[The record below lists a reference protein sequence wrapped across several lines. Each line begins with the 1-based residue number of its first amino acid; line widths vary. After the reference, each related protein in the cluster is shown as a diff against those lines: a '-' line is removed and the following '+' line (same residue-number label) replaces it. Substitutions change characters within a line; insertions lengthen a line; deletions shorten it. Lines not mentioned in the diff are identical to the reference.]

1 MVDREAAAAV
11 AKVEEFAK
19 ANGQILLPL
28 VELITEA
35 RIAVD
40 EVINNIGRQ
49 TIETIL
55 NLSAE
60 QVAGAR
66 TPGKNSGDI
75 RWHGSQPGRV
85 SLADRQIKV
94 KRPRLRHKRAGEV
107 SVPAYES
114 LQENSATAQRMMG
127 ALLRGVSTREYG
139 EVLPEMAETAG
150 VSRSSISRQAIE
162 GSVEQLR
169 QLRERRWDKVDL
181 LVLYIDGQR
190 FGSHHVISAVGVDR
204 AGVKHVLGLALGA
217 TENTAAVRQLFT
229 NLREQGL
236 PTDRKYLFV
245 IDGAKALRAAIEEFF
260 GADQPVQ
267 RCRNHKMRNVIDEL
281 PKEQQPQV
289 MNLMRAAWRVAEAE
303 EGVKRLE
310 QLARFLEQEHES
322 AARSLREGLA
332 EMFTVQR
339 LQLPP
344 SLYKCLGTTNVI
356 ESPQSGV
363 QKRTHNV
370 TRWRDA
376 DMVER
381 WVASAWLLPRNISAK
396 SSAIA
401 IFGPS
406 PSFLEEN
413 ENPTPTPRRW
423 RNMKLSRS
431 QPSTKLGTPSRSPH
445 CRSLSTR
452 VISHR
457 ATMPCRPNIAYRA

>member
-1 MVDREAAAAV
+1 
-11 AKVEEFAK
+11 
-19 ANGQILLPL
+19 
-28 VELITEA
+28 
-35 RIAVD
+35 
-40 EVINNIGRQ
+40 
-49 TIETIL
+49 
-55 NLSAE
+55 
-60 QVAGAR
+60 
-66 TPGKNSGDI
+66 
-75 RWHGSQPGRV
+75 
-85 SLADRQIKV
+85 
-94 KRPRLRHKRAGEV
+94 
-107 SVPAYES
+107 VPAYES

-127 ALLRGVSTREYG
+127 TLLRGVSTREYA

-150 VSRSSISRQAIE
+150 VSRSSVSRQAIE

-169 QLRERRWDKVDL
+169 QLRERRWDQADL

-204 AGVKHVLGLALGA
+204 GGSKHVLGIQVGA
-217 TENTAAVRQLFT
+217 TENAAAVKQLLT
-229 NLREQGL
+229 NLRDQGL

-245 IDGAKALRAAIEEFF
+245 IDGAKALRAAIEEVF
-260 GADQPVQ
+260 GAEQPVQ

-281 PKEQQPQV
+281 PKEQQPQAL
-289 MNLMRAAWRVAEAE
+289 NLMRAAWRVAEAE

-310 QLARFLEQEHES
+310 QLARFLEHEHES

-381 WVASAWLLPRNISAK
+381 WVAPAWLLTEKHFRKVIGHRDLWALAVVLGRERKPNA
-396 SSAIA
+396 SSEKVA
-401 IFGPS
+401 
-406 PSFLEEN
+406 
-413 ENPTPTPRRW
+413 
-423 RNMKLSRS
+423 
-431 QPSTKLGTPSRSPH
+431 
-445 CRSLSTR
+445 
-452 VISHR
+452 
-457 ATMPCRPNIAYRA
+457 